1 MGEGIQRGAEVDE
14 EVGWLIDGS
23 WAARLSPENGG
34 AQSRPCLDRAVTLPA
49 LVAGAPKSR
58 KSCQPSRAVHSRGT
72 QEDELMM
79 RDLDVIYT
87 KWPFYGQ
94 RKLMRELRK
103 LGWEL
108 WVANEL
114 AAS

>member
-1 MGEGIQRGAEVDE
+1 
-14 EVGWLIDGS
+14 
-23 WAARLSPENGG
+23 
-34 AQSRPCLDRAVTLPA
+34 
-49 LVAGAPKSR
+49 
-58 KSCQPSRAVHSRGT
+58 
-72 QEDELMM
+72 MM

-114 AAS
+114 AAP